1 MHFAHDGR
9 DPGAV
14 GAHPRLPIFAG
25 SHRSQR
31 FLKYVVEKSFDP
43 GSDALKEY
51 TIAVDV
57 FERDA
62 SYDSS
67 IDATVRVEAGRL
79 RSRLHEYYAED
90 GKDDPL
96 IIDVP
101 KGGYRAT
108 VTKRPVAARLWTD
121 GASSG
126 HSIRRAGGPARGEP
140 EAKHMDCGG
149 MHRVSDRPDCGW
161 VALRQQRHAATPAP
175 IAMAILPFANQ
186 TGVAANGYLSEGM
199 TQNLIR
205 QCSEI
210 PPLKVMSRAAV
221 DRVNRD
227 SAASQLGVTILLT
240 GALRKNADGDLVVDA
255 ELSNLK
261 DGSVLRSR
269 EYLADRRTCDRCRRT
284 CAGCHRGFGH

>member
-1 MHFAHDGR
+1 MPTEATS
-9 DPGAV
+9 V
-14 GAHPRLPIFAG
+14 LPTTEEIRAQLARILGSHIFAG
-25 SHRSQR
+25 AQRSQR

-108 VTKRPVAARLWTD
+108 FTRRPVAAPAID
-121 GASSG
+121 GTGLPSATPFSVPAPHAASRKRG
-126 HSIRRAGGPARGEP
+126 VWIAAACIFFLIALIGGG
-140 EAKHMDCGG
+140 
-149 MHRVSDRPDCGW
+149 V
-161 VALRQQRHAATPAP
+161 VLRQRHRAHTPAMRTP

-186 TGVAANGYLSEGM
+186 TGVGRRRLSLGGPDAK
-199 TQNLIR
+199 
-205 QCSEI
+205 SH
-210 PPLKVMSRAAV
+210 PPVFG
-221 DRVNRD
+221 D
-227 SAASQLGVTILLT
+227 SAIEGYVA
-240 GALRKNADGDLVVDA
+240 
-255 ELSNLK
+255 
-261 DGSVLRSR
+261 GS
-269 EYLADRRTCDRCRRT
+269 
-284 CAGCHRGFGH
+284 G